1 MKILL
6 EVVLAVSEM
15 IKDGT
20 LIYFKCKFVIN
31 VLECV
36 ICLICTYI
44 YPSLSNCITTLY
56 RHYRSKPSDVPF
68 IYNRPTI
75 YGS

>member
-6 EVVLAVSEM
+6 EVGLAVSEM

-56 RHYRSKPSDVPF
+56 RSKPSDVPF